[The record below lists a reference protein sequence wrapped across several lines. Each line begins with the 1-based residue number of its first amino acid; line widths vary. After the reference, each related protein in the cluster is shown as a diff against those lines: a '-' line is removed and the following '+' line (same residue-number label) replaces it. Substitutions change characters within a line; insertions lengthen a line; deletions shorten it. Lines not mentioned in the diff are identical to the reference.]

1 MKKIIFWS
9 VTTIIGLIGISL
21 TYVYLALPLI
31 WPVVSSDLRHFDI
44 RGKMYYF
51 TMLAPLKKEA
61 EHLEKA
67 GQQNIAANQIL
78 HEVHWLLITTRDF
91 PRIAERLEELRRV
104 LHAPALLNVADTQSP
119 EDGSWGR
126 WYTEWFFK
134 LDASY
139 EQIQVL
145 DREGQV
151 PQYPT
156 RFLDQINSPEKLR
169 AHFQRILISDL
180 ARDSRDHGRELNETV
195 SALMRMILRQQ
206 PANYPFHPQ
215 LKSMLLDIIMNQ
227 IRDPETGYFVNWFQ
241 VGDHLEKRL
250 SLSLTFHIVNYL
262 NGDIPDW
269 PTLITTMLAMKEQE
283 FRIGGWLDNG
293 EYTNHHNMDVVLL
306 FSLGWN
312 HVSPELQDAMRIE
325 IRKMLTWCL
334 QESLLADGSFRR
346 NQFENDSFEECTYF
360 GASFLA
366 RAGYFDPKK
375 RFWTNEDF
383 PEADQIKQRIVNNIR
398 AHFDSGGA
406 SGTYYRNALEQLG
419 VKL

>member
-1 MKKIIFWS
+1 MGKFVLWGL
-9 VTTIIGLIGISL
+9 TATIGLFGVSL
-21 TYVYLALPLI
+21 AYVYFALPLI
-31 WPVVSSDLRHFDI
+31 WPVIASDLRHGDV
-44 RGKMYYF
+44 RGKMYHF
-51 TMLAPLKKEA
+51 TILAPLKKEA
-61 EHLEKA
+61 ERLERA
-67 GQQNIAANQIL
+67 GQKNIAANQIL
-78 HEVHWLLITTRDF
+78 HEIHWISLNTRDF
-91 PRIAERLEELRRV
+91 PRLSERLQDLRRV
-104 LHAPALLNVADTQSP
+104 LHDPALINMADAQSP

-145 DREGQV
+145 AREGKV

-156 RFLDQINSPEKLR
+156 RFLDRINSPEKLR
-169 AHFQRILISDL
+169 AHFQRIMISNM

-215 LKSMLLDIIMNQ
+215 LKATLLDIVMNQ
-227 IRDPETGYFVNWFQ
+227 IRDPETGYFVYWFQ

-250 SLSLTFHIVNYL
+250 SLSLTFHIVNFL

-269 PTLITTMLAMKEQE
+269 PTLISTMLAMKEQE

-293 EYTNHHNMDVVLL
+293 GYTNHHNMDVVLL
-306 FSLGWN
+306 FSLGWH

-334 QESLLADGSFRR
+334 RESLQVDGSFRR
-346 NQFENDSFEECTYF
+346 NQFENDSLEESTYF

-366 RAGYFDPKK
+366 RAGYFDSRK
-375 RFWTNEDF
+375 RFWTNEEF
-383 PEADQIKQRIVNNIR
+383 PGADEIKQRLVDTIR
-398 AHFDSGGA
+398 AHFHSGGA

-419 VKL
+419 EKL